1 MEIRNNVPL
10 LLEGSHDA
18 STRVQEKAYERIKL
32 LEEEVTG
39 LRGEVITLKSQ
50 NNKLSLEATFAHEK
64 LERFMK
70 DFDHQREETNG
81 IIARNVEFS

>member
-18 STRVQEKAYERIKL
+18 STRAQEKAYERIKL

-39 LRGEVITLKSQ
+39 LRGEIITLKS
-50 NNKLSLEATFAHEK
+50 
-64 LERFMK
+64 
-70 DFDHQREETNG
+70 
-81 IIARNVEFS
+81 